1 MDGTNKPIE
10 TPKGSGAQDETDAVP
25 PTSLGDD
32 PALVGDF
39 VLEAREHLV
48 CIETELLALEREPG
62 RVEPLHSIFRGF
74 HTIKGLAGF
83 LQLQEIRDVSHEVET
98 ALDLARNGELAVT
111 AAVIDVVLESADYLR
126 KELDRVEARLHGAA
140 APPPADPAPLL
151 ARVAHLQTECGTVGA
166 PEGVSGPEQQIS
178 PEEQINLDVEA
189 RVDALADEV
198 KRASGNGGAAAGERA
213 VVRVEA
219 SKLDHL
225 LDMVG
230 EMVIAQSMVTLDAEI
245 SAGTATKMSRNLTQL
260 ARVTE
265 EVQKTAVALR
275 MVPIRSLFQ
284 RVQRFVRDLS
294 RKLGK
299 QANLHLAGEETE
311 IDKAIVEE
319 LADPLLHMVR
329 NAIDHGIETPAERLA
344 AGKPASAR
352 LTLRARHQAGS
363 ILIEIS
369 DDGRGL
375 DSGRILAKARE
386 RGLID
391 ESSVLNTP
399 EIYQLILEPGF
410 STAARVTET
419 SGRGVGMDVV
429 RKQVQKLRGK
439 IEIES
444 APGQGT
450 SFTLKL
456 PLTLAIIDG
465 LVVRAG
471 GERYVVPI
479 YAVKQVLRPEPDT
492 ISSIQDHKEM
502 VRVRDELLPLVRLDK
517 RFRLPVR
524 PGGEHSGMLIVA
536 ESDDNRFGLLVD
548 EFLGKQEVVIKGL
561 GETLKNIPGVAG
573 GAILGD
579 GRVGLILDLDGVYRE
594 AAAA

>member
-1 MDGTNKPIE
+1 MKRTDEVKEAGQDGIKPDIVAAE
-10 TPKGSGAQDETDAVP
+10 DTS
-25 PTSLGDD
+25 TSLGDD

-39 VLEAREHLV
+39 IFETREHLAR
-48 CIETELLALEREPG
+48 IETELLALEREPASA
-62 RVEPLHSIFRGF
+62 EPLHSVFRGY

-83 LQLQEIRDVSHEVET
+83 LEFAEIRDVSHEVET
-98 ALDLARNGELAVT
+98 ALDLARNGKLAVT
-111 AAVIDVVLESADYLR
+111 GTMIDVVLQSADYLR
-126 KELDRVEARLHGAA
+126 KEIDRVEARLNGLETSEPANPAA
-140 APPPADPAPLL
+140 LL
-151 ARVAHLQTECGTVGA
+151 ELVAGLQLQSSAEAAG
-166 PEGVSGPEQQIS
+166 SQQRRDGF
-178 PEEQINLDVEA
+178 DVA
-189 RVDALADEV
+189 RVDAIADEL
-198 KRASGNGGAAAGERA
+198 KKAAGSGGTGAERA
-213 VVRVEA
+213 AVRVDA

-230 EMVIAQSMVTLDAEI
+230 EMVIAQSMVMLDSEN
-245 SAGTATKMSRNLTQL
+245 SAGAASKMSRNLTQL

-275 MVPIRSLFQ
+275 MVPIGSLFR

-299 QANLHLAGEETE
+299 QAVLQLSGEETE
-311 IDKAIVEE
+311 IDKAIVED

-329 NAIDHGIETPAERLA
+329 NAIDHGVELPDERA
-344 AGKPASAR
+344 AKGKPASATI
-352 LTLRARHQAGS
+352 TLRARHQAGS

-375 DSGRILAKARE
+375 DSEKILAKARE

-391 ESSVLNTP
+391 ESSVLTQG
-399 EIYQLILEPGF
+399 EIFQLILEPGF
-410 STAARVTET
+410 STAARVTDT

-439 IEIES
+439 IEIQSES
-444 APGQGT
+444 GRGT
-450 SFTLKL
+450 SFILKL

-465 LVVRAG
+465 LVVRSG

-479 YAVKQVLRPEPDT
+479 YAVKQVLRPPASA
-492 ISSIQDHKEM
+492 ISSIQNHKEM
-502 VRVRDELLPLVRLDK
+502 VMVRDELMPLVRLDK
-517 RFRLPVR
+517 RFGLKAGRTAPS
-524 PGGEHSGMLIVA
+524 PGMLIVA

-561 GETLKNIPGVAG
+561 GEALKNIPGVAG

-579 GRVGLILDLDGVYRE
+579 GRVGLILDLNGIYRE
-594 AAAA
+594 AA